1 VTRPPARSPE
11 RAPVALAGQA
21 PAERAD
27 AARNRRR
34 ILEATR
40 SLVDGHGAQSL
51 TVAAVARAAGVG
63 PATVIRRFGDKAG
76 LLMALLDEQ
85 ERELQE
91 AMLRGP
97 PPLGPGAPARER
109 VYAFLDA
116 LVALTDA
123 NADILLASETVK
135 AGARYRTGAYSAW
148 RQHLALLLGEARPGL
163 DARLVAHL
171 LLAPLAAESYDQLRR
186 VEQRSRGEIQAAL
199 RAVAAG
205 ALRDPA
211 PARSTDH
218 DHGR

>member
-1 VTRPPARSPE
+1 MTRPRARPQEHASI
-11 RAPVALAGQA
+11 ALAGQA
-21 PAERAD
+21 PPERAD

-40 SLVDGHGAQSL
+40 ALVDRDGAQSL
-51 TVAAVARAAGVG
+51 TIAAVARAAGVG

-85 ERELQE
+85 ERELQD
-91 AMLRGP
+91 AMLRGA

-109 VYAFLDA
+109 VYAFLVA

-148 RQHLALLLGEARPGL
+148 RQHLALLLGEARPEL
-163 DARLVAHL
+163 DAPLVAHL

-186 VEQRSRGEIQAAL
+186 IERRPRGEIQAAL
-199 RAVAAG
+199 CTIAAG
-205 ALRDPA
+205 TLGDP
-211 PARSTDH
+211 
-218 DHGR
+218 

>member
-135 AGARYRTGAYSAW
+135 AGARYRTGAYSVW
-148 RQHLALLLGEARPGL
+148 RQHLALLLGEARPEL
-163 DARLVAHL
+163 DTRLVAHL

-211 PARSTDH
+211 PVRSADH

>member
-1 VTRPPARSPE
+1 MLGVE
-11 RAPVALAGQA
+11 
-21 PAERAD
+21 
-27 AARNRRR
+27 
-34 ILEATR
+34 
-40 SLVDGHGAQSL
+40 DGF
-51 TVAAVARAAGVG
+51 AVGFG

-85 ERELQE
+85 ERELQD

-109 VYAFLDA
+109 VYAFLSA

-148 RQHLALLLGEARPGL
+148 RQHLALLLGEARPEL
-163 DARLVAHL
+163 DAPVVAHL

-186 VEQRSRGEIQAAL
+186 IERRSRSEIQAAL
-199 RAVAAG
+199 CTIAAG
-205 ALRDPA
+205 ALGDPS
-211 PARSTDH
+211 PCQLN
-218 DHGR
+218 GP

>member
-1 VTRPPARSPE
+1 VTRPRSRPREPAPIGLGDH
-11 RAPVALAGQA
+11 AP
-21 PAERAD
+21 PERAD

-40 SLVDGHGAQSL
+40 TLVDRDGAQSV

-148 RQHLALLLGEARPGL
+148 RQHLALLLAQARPEL
-163 DARLVAHL
+163 DAPLLAHL

-186 VEQRSRGEIQAAL
+186 VEQRSRREIQAAL
-199 RAVAAG
+199 RTIAAG
-205 ALRDPA
+205 ALGETPSDAATPL
-211 PARSTDH
+211 
-218 DHGR
+218 

>member
-1 VTRPPARSPE
+1 VTRPRSRPREPAPIG
-11 RAPVALAGQA
+11 LAGQA
-21 PAERAD
+21 PPERAD

-40 SLVDGHGAQSL
+40 TLVDRGGAQSV

-85 ERELQE
+85 ERELQD

-97 PPLGPGAPARER
+97 PPLGPGTPAPER
-109 VYAFLDA
+109 VCAFLDA

-148 RQHLALLLGEARPGL
+148 RQHLALLLAQARPEL
-163 DARLVAHL
+163 DAPLAAHL

-186 VEQRSRGEIQAAL
+186 IEQRPRSEIQAAL
-199 RAVAAG
+199 RTIVAG
-205 ALRDPA
+205 TLGET
-211 PARSTDH
+211 RSD
-218 DHGR
+218 

>member
-1 VTRPPARSPE
+1 VTRPRSRLREPASIGLGDH
-11 RAPVALAGQA
+11 AP
-21 PAERAD
+21 PERAD

-40 SLVDGHGAQSL
+40 TLVDRDGAQGV

-109 VYAFLDA
+109 IYAFLDA

-148 RQHLALLLGEARPGL
+148 RQHLALLLAQARPEL
-163 DARLVAHL
+163 DAPLVAHL
-171 LLAPLAAESYDQLRR
+171 LLAPLAAESYAQLRL
-186 VEQRSRGEIQAAL
+186 VEQQPLSEIQAAL
-199 RAVAAG
+199 RTIAAG
-205 ALRDPA
+205 ALGETP
-211 PARSTDH
+211 P
-218 DHGR
+218 

>member
-1 VTRPPARSPE
+1 VTRPRAQPPE
-11 RAPVALAGQA
+11 HAPIALAGQA
-21 PAERAD
+21 PPERAD
-27 AARNRRR
+27 AARNRHR

-40 SLVDGHGAQSL
+40 TLVDRHGAQSL

-85 ERELQE
+85 ERELQD

-109 VYAFLDA
+109 VCAFLDA

-123 NADILLASETVK
+123 NADILLASETGK

-148 RQHLALLLGEARPGL
+148 RQHLALLLGEARPEL
-163 DARLVAHL
+163 DAPVAAHL

-186 VEQRSRGEIQAAL
+186 IEQRPCSEIQAAL
-199 RAVAAG
+199 RTIAAG
-205 ALRDPA
+205 TLR
-211 PARSTDH
+211 
-218 DHGR
+218 